1 MSSIKIDKYEYLSG
15 EEILP
20 SDQSRIIEQAM
31 FTYSPLG
38 KAFEKE
44 TKTIKGQGEKQIK
57 TVENNNNKQP
67 GNNELLLSKE
77 REIFKN
83 NYNKRLDK
91 ISELSLKKLI
101 MVTWNSLL
109 IEWARNQI

>member
-1 MSSIKIDKYEYLSG
+1 MSSRKIDKYEYLSG

-44 TKTIKGQGEKQIK
+44 TKTIKVQGEKQIK

-83 NYNKRLDK
+83 NYNKKLDK
-91 ISELSLKKLI
+91 ISELS
-101 MVTWNSLL
+101 
-109 IEWARNQI
+109 

>member
-1 MSSIKIDKYEYLSG
+1 MSSRKIDKYEYLSG

-57 TVENNNNKQP
+57 TVENNYIINNQVIM
-67 GNNELLLSKE
+67 NYCFQRKE
-77 REIFKN
+77 KYLRIITTKDSI
-83 NYNKRLDK
+83 K
-91 ISELSLKKLI
+91 
-101 MVTWNSLL
+101 
-109 IEWARNQI
+109 